1 MKNKLALLFLA
12 VTVSFAACYDSETE
26 ILKQARTTQ
35 QGVLSKKQALLT
47 DLDNQLKTAEQEISQ
62 LSQTQLDST
71 GAARI
76 NELSDLTTLIRDL
89 KDQVENWGLNLDIIP
104 EAGEI
109 HNDPKFK
116 DKKDED
122 VLHMAKEQD
131 SLFNN
136 LKSEIES
143 QLL

>member
-1 MKNKLALLFLA
+1 MKTKIALVLFTASLTLA
-12 VTVSFAACYDSETE
+12 SCYDSETE

-35 QGVLSKKQALLT
+35 QGVLAKKQALLT
-47 DLDNQLKTAEQEISQ
+47 DLDGQLKSAEQEISK
-62 LSQTQLDST
+62 LSQSQVDST

-76 NELSDLTTLIRDL
+76 NELSDRTTLIRDL

-104 EAGEI
+104 EAGQI
-109 HNDPKFK
+109 HDDPKFK

-122 VLHMAKEQD
+122 VLKLAKQQD
-131 SLFNN
+131 SLFNI

-143 QLL
+143 ELL

>member
-1 MKNKLALLFLA
+1 MKNKLALLFVA
-12 VTVSFAACYDSETE
+12 VSLTVASCYDSETE

-47 DLDNQLKTAEQEISQ
+47 DLEGQLKTAEQEISQ
-62 LSQTQLDST
+62 ISQTQVDSA

-109 HNDPKFK
+109 HDDPKFK

-131 SLFNN
+131 SLFNI
-136 LKSEIES
+136 LKSEVES